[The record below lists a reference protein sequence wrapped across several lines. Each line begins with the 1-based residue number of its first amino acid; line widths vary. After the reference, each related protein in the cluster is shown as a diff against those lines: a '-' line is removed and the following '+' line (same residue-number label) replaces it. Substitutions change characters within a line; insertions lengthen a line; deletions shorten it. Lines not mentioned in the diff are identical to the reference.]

1 MKKLVILG
9 GGYGGMR
16 VLQEILPNQLPDDVS
31 ITLVDCNP
39 YHSLKTEF
47 YALAAGTISDQHIRV
62 SFPEHERLSYIC
74 ASVKSISLEDNEV
87 FLEDDTK
94 IVYDDLVIG
103 LGCVDKYHNV
113 PGAKEYTYSL
123 QTIHKARKT
132 YQALNN
138 LGECASVA
146 IVGAGLSGVEL
157 AAELIESRPDLKI
170 KLFDR
175 GANILSAF
183 SPRLSDYVAGW
194 FKKNNVEII
203 SKSNITKVEEN
214 ILYNHDIP
222 IQSDVIVWTAGIQ
235 PHKIVR
241 ELPIEKAN
249 SGRVKVT
256 PLHQVPGYENVFV
269 VGDCADLDHAPS
281 GQLAEAQAEQ
291 IAMVLLKKWKG
302 EPLPNELP
310 KLKLKGVLGS
320 LGKKHGFGLVADRT
334 VTGRVARILK
344 SGSLWMHRY
353 HNG

>member
-16 VLQEILPNQLPDDVS
+16 ILQELLPNHLPIDVS

-47 YALAAGTISDQHIRV
+47 YALAAGTISDQQIRV
-62 SFPEHERLSYIC
+62 PFPEHERLSYLC
-74 ASVKSISLEDNEV
+74 ASVKSIDLEENAV
-87 FLEDDTK
+87 FLEDDEK
-94 IVYDDLVIG
+94 ILYDYLVIG
-103 LGCVDKYHNV
+103 LGCVDNYHNV

-123 QTIHKARKT
+123 QSIHKARKT

-138 LGECASVA
+138 LGENASVS

-183 SPRLSDYVAGW
+183 SPRLSKYVAGW

-203 SKSNITKVEEN
+203 SHSNITKVEEN
-214 ILYNHDIP
+214 ALYNHDVP
-222 IQSDVIVWTAGIQ
+222 IESDVIVWTAGVQ

-241 ELPIEKAN
+241 ELPVEKAK
-249 SGRVKVT
+249 SGRVKLSPT
-256 PLHQVPGYENVFV
+256 HTIPNFRNVFV

-291 IAMVLLKKWKG
+291 IVSVLLKKWKG
-302 EPLPNELP
+302 EPLPDQLP
-310 KLKLKGVLGS
+310 RIKLKGILGS
-320 LGKKHGFGLVADRT
+320 LGKKHGFGLVGEQT
-334 VTGRVARILK
+334 VTGRVARLLK